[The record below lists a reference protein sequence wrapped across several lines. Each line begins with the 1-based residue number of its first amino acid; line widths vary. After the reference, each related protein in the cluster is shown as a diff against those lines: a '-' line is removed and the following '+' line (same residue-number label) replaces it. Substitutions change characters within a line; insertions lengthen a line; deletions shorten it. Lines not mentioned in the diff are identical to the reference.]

1 MITGFN
7 TDVSHEGRVYHVQTE
22 DRGTEN
28 PCLESLVYVGGTIIA
43 KKRTSYK
50 DELGK
55 GVTDDMIASRLKR
68 QHQVIIA
75 AIKAGRIEDL
85 IRLSTRDSVPS
96 EPVVEKSLAVVPA
109 TPEPLK
115 YNTTVPV
122 NDQTKAPPV
131 EIKIEIEPAARVGNT
146 GSLNASNNIVKQSKS
161 GSLNPGGVKNSKS
174 GPLNGDTSRKGKSG
188 PLINPIKTSKSG
200 PLINPVNS
208 AKSGP
213 LINPINPARSA
224 PLNDSVKVTRTG
236 GLSDSVKVAKSG
248 SLNLDEVISDYL
260 RRSSQQEKLDLKVIT
275 PSVFIAGKDV
285 NLRIQ
290 VTQGAK
296 PDTEAVVTVKIIGT
310 AFKPQVYIGRTTGDG
325 VASFNLH
332 LPAFSAGT
340 AAIVIEAQSGRGRG
354 ELKQL
359 IRRA

>member
-1 MITGFN
+1 MLLSRRMITGFN
-7 TDVSHEGRVYHVQTE
+7 TDVTHEGRVYHVQTE

-55 GVTDDMIASRLKR
+55 GATEDMIASRLKR

-85 IRLSTRDSVPS
+85 VKLSTKESVQSNKSTEPS
-96 EPVVEKSLAVVPA
+96 AVAPAIPETLKRNTKVPVDEPPAVQSVEIQL
-109 TPEPLK
+109 PEPSVR
-115 YNTTVPV
+115 TRTS
-122 NDQTKAPPV
+122 
-131 EIKIEIEPAARVGNT
+131 
-146 GSLNASNNIVKQSKS
+146 GSLNASVSGVKQSKS
-161 GSLNPGGVKNSKS
+161 GPLGTIKKSKS
-174 GPLNGDTSRKGKSG
+174 GPLNGDPVKKGKSG
-188 PLINPIKTSKSG
+188 PLAYPARKGSG
-200 PLINPVNS
+200 PLITPIKP
-208 AKSGP
+208 AKSG
-213 LINPINPARSA
+213 S
-224 PLNDSVKVTRTG
+224 LNDAIKVSRTG
-236 GLSDSVKVAKSG
+236 GLNDSVKVAKSG

-260 RRSSQQEKLDLKVIT
+260 KRSSQQEKLELKVMT

-290 VTQGAK
+290 VMQGTK

-310 AFKPQVYIGRTTGDG
+310 AFKPQVYIGRTGGDG
-325 VASFNLH
+325 VANFNLH

>member
-1 MITGFN
+1 MLLSRRMITGFN

-22 DRGTEN
+22 DRGTDN

-50 DELGK
+50 EELGK
-55 GVTDDMIASRLKR
+55 GVTEDMIASRLKR

-85 IRLSTRDSVPS
+85 IRLSTKETVPTEAVTAL
-96 EPVVEKSLAVVPA
+96 EPVAVIAPA
-109 TPEPLK
+109 IPEVVKHNTVIPVADLPKPL
-115 YNTTVPV
+115 P
-122 NDQTKAPPV
+122 
-131 EIKIEIEPAARVGNT
+131 IEIEPAARTKVS
-146 GSLNASNNIVKQSKS
+146 GSLTASNNAVKQSR
-161 GSLNPGGVKNSKS
+161 S
-174 GPLNGDTSRKGKSG
+174 GPLNGDTVKKGKSG
-188 PLINPIKTSKSG
+188 PLINPINSSKSG
-200 PLINPVNS
+200 PLINPVNPS
-208 AKSGP
+208 RSGS
-213 LINPINPARSA
+213 LSDAIKAS
-224 PLNDSVKVTRTG
+224 RTG

-248 SLNLDEVISDYL
+248 SLNLDEVISEYL
-260 RRSSQQEKLDLKVIT
+260 KRSSQQEKLDLKVIT
-275 PSVFIAGKDV
+275 PNVFIAGKDV

-290 VTQGAK
+290 VMQGGK
-296 PDTEAVVTVKIIGT
+296 PDTEAVVTVKVIGT
-310 AFKPQVYIGRTTGDG
+310 AFKPQVYIGRTGGDG